1 MVHYCNLL
9 GLSVS
14 LTNRHGNWFFGQVNL
29 YIVSLNNTFNRLK
42 KISLTNRWG
51 LPVYFFL
58 SLHWPKWTFSWDF
71 NPCFCSKHHFW
82 ACCPQH
88 LNAFVKDIQNL
99 VGLSLY
105 SIANNKNA
113 RTEMCIAHDLFCSY
127 FLKMLWL
134 IGLKCFF

>member
-58 SLHWPKWTFSWDF
+58 SLHWQKWTFLWDF
-71 NPCFCSKHHFW
+71 NPCFLFKTLLLGLLSTTLKRFRERHTKSCGTISLQHSEQQEREDGNVHCSR
-82 ACCPQH
+82 
-88 LNAFVKDIQNL
+88 
-99 VGLSLY
+99 SLLL
-105 SIANNKNA
+105 
-113 RTEMCIAHDLFCSY
+113 LFFENVMINWS
-127 FLKMLWL
+127 
-134 IGLKCFF
+134 